1 MLASP
6 KCVRRRPHPPCDGV
20 WRCRG
25 VSAQERDP
33 GKDELSASVKTHQEA
48 GGAQTANLPAAG
60 SSQLLE
66 LRGTNVCCFSH
77 RGSHTALA
85 AGTKTH
91 AHAHMCTH
99 TCAAPHPPTSL
110 RIDKRY
116 STGKEEKLPERYKSI
131 GGFAG
136 PPPLPSP
143 ETSAL

>member
-1 MLASP
+1 MDNLLRYTSLRTE
-6 KCVRRRPHPPCDGV
+6 CLRPPNAYVEGLIPHATVSG
-20 WRCRG
+20 G
-25 VSAQERDP
+25 AGGISAQERDP

-91 AHAHMCTH
+91 AHMCT
-99 TCAAPHPPTSL
+99 
-110 RIDKRY
+110 
-116 STGKEEKLPERYKSI
+116 
-131 GGFAG
+131 
-136 PPPLPSP
+136 PPPRLP
-143 ETSAL
+143 